1 MLVPSKMADRES
13 VLLEVI
19 NTKHK
24 KTGGSLR
31 LMSNNLIWIPYGSD
45 SPKLSCAY
53 SEIKGK
59 IHQRCDFSYDVTCT
73 EKVWAVNIM
82 WLSCVRLKHHLLS
95 KYRLKTSKISLRTLG
110 LTVLTESIKKLLFS
124 FQICL

>member
-1 MLVPSKMADRES
+1 MADRET

-24 KTGGSLR
+24 KNGGVLR
-31 LMSNNLIWIPYGSD
+31 LLSNTLAWIPHGSD

-59 IHQRCDFSYDVTCT
+59 ARFHMVYG
-73 EKVWAVNIM
+73 
-82 WLSCVRLKHHLLS
+82 RLFPQTFRSHNDK
-95 KYRLKTSKISLRTLG
+95 
-110 LTVLTESIKKLLFS
+110 S
-124 FQICL
+124 FHCLDG